1 MSTLQNTRILLVG
14 GSSGIA
20 RRIAEDALA
29 AGAEVVLGG
38 RRPETLAD
46 TVAELGSGASAVHLD
61 LDDESSIAAA
71 VTTLGNLDHVVSLA
85 ANHAN
90 GPVAGLDRGA
100 VEGAF
105 AAKVIGPILLAKH
118 LAPVMREGGSFV
130 FFSGVAAWKP
140 APGLAVMAT
149 TNGAVAFLAEA
160 LAVEL
165 APLRVNAVSP
175 GIVDSG
181 AWDGMGD
188 DKQAMFDATA
198 AKNPARR
205 VGRPDDVSAAVILA
219 LTNGFVTG
227 TTLHVDGGGRLS

>member
-20 RRIAEDALA
+20 RRIAKDALA
-29 AGAEVVLGG
+29 AGAEVVLGS
-38 RRPETLAD
+38 RRPEALAD

-71 VTTLGNLDHVVSLA
+71 VTTLGPLDHVVSLA

-90 GPVAGLDRGA
+90 GPVADLDRAA
-100 VEGAF
+100 VERAF
-105 AAKVIGPILLAKH
+105 AAKVVGPILLAKH
-118 LAPVMREGGSFV
+118 FAPTLRDGGSFV

-188 DKQAMFDATA
+188 GKQAMFDATA

-205 VGRPDDVSAAVILA
+205 VGRPDDVSAAVLLA

>member
-20 RRIAEDALA
+20 RRIAKDALA
-29 AGAEVVLGG
+29 AGAEVVLGS
-38 RRPETLAD
+38 RRPEALAD

-61 LDDESSIAAA
+61 LDDESSIAAT
-71 VTTLGNLDHVVSLA
+71 VTTLGPLDHVVSLA

-90 GPVAGLDRGA
+90 GPVADLDRAA
-100 VEGAF
+100 VERAF
-105 AAKVIGPILLAKH
+105 AAKVVGPILLAKH
-118 LAPVMREGGSFV
+118 VAPTLRDGGSFV

-181 AWDGMGD
+181 SWDGMGD
-188 DKQAMFDATA
+188 GKQKMFDATA
-198 AKNPARR
+198 ASNPARR
-205 VGRPDDVSAAVILA
+205 VGRPEDVSAAVLLA
-219 LTNGFVTG
+219 LTNTFVTG
-227 TTLHVDGGGRLS
+227 STLHVDGGGRLS

>member
-46 TVAELGSGASAVHLD
+46 TVAELGSGASAVYLD
-61 LDDESSIAAA
+61 LDDESSIADA
-71 VTTLGNLDHVVSLA
+71 VTTLGPLDHVVSLA

-90 GPVAGLDRGA
+90 GSVTGLDRAA

-118 LAPVMREGGSFV
+118 FAPVLREGGSFV

-149 TNGAVAFLAEA
+149 TNGAVAFLAAA

-188 DKQAMFDATA
+188 DKQAMFEATA
-198 AKNPARR
+198 AENPARR
-205 VGRPDDVSAAVILA
+205 VGRPDDVSAAVLLA